1 MQLYSC
7 IYTYLAFIHIYEVKS
22 ISIHFFL
29 QADLWHCIDQ
39 RVPMLL
45 NRGRIKLIVLDS
57 IAALFR
63 CEYSVRETVK
73 RAKQLTSFGA
83 RLHQLSCQHAV
94 PIICVNQVSN
104 GSIRLKMTFNLFLPG
119 DLIDKCCLNLH

>member
-1 MQLYSC
+1 
-7 IYTYLAFIHIYEVKS
+7 
-22 ISIHFFL
+22 
-29 QADLWHCIDQ
+29 
-39 RVPMLL
+39 MLL

-83 RLHQLSCQHAV
+83 RLHQLSCQYAV
-94 PIICVNQVSN
+94 PIICVNQVNN
-104 GSIRLKMTFNLFLPG
+104 GTMGLKTTFNLFLPG
-119 DLIDKCCLNLH
+119 GHIDKCCLNIHKVFEQGYELVSEEYISFKYVLKCLNLKDIILY